1 MKKTYMTLTP
11 IALVATMMMSQA
23 YADQAVLQDV
33 VVTATPMTS
42 PLVVETD
49 PKLTKQPL
57 PAHDGGDYLKTIPGF
72 SIQRKAGADGEVN
85 FRGLSGSRVN
95 ILVDNESVVGGC
107 SYRMDGPTAYIYPEL
122 YDKLTIVKGPQTV
135 LYQGNGSAAT
145 VHYEKDVKEFKEPGY
160 DLYASGL
167 VGSFGRH
174 DEVVDANVGNSKFFA
189 NISGSNSESNDY
201 KDGAGNKVRS
211 AYRRYTGGVTIGT
224 TPNENVRTEFSATR
238 SDGYA
243 LYADRAMDGK
253 QLKRDNYSAKISV
266 KNVSDRIEKVQL
278 SITKTLVDQIMD
290 SITYRLNPIVHVPAN
305 KYEGSQSMKH
315 DVTSVRATADVRLT
329 QSTKAIFGI
338 DSVTSTHSKDA
349 NPHTQYGASDRN
361 FADDSKFSNVSLFG
375 EFVTKYSNKD
385 LLKYG
390 YRADIWEVKDLRPSS
405 HSAWYDGHSDTSG
418 QKRTETTNSG
428 FVRYENKDGY
438 MPNATTYVGVGRN
451 ERMPD
456 YWELITN
463 KRVGNNYA
471 GYSNASAMQSTK
483 TEKTNQLDFGILS
496 QGAKSSMGI
505 SGFYSKV
512 QDFVLIDYSSGAYW
526 SDYGVVGTTRNINA
540 TLYGGEL
547 TSSYQLAN
555 NLKSTVAGFYTKG
568 TNDTDNLPL
577 AQVAPLE
584 GRLSLVYDDKTYTLG
599 GLMRVVAAK
608 TSYSVGQGSISG
620 KDIGA
625 TGGFS
630 IFSLHAGYKPNKK
643 VNLIAGVDNIFDKNY
658 AEFISRAGSNNGS
671 AIGGYPV
678 TTRVN
683 EPGRTAWLKA
693 TIALD

>member
-1 MKKTYMTLTP
+1 MKKTYITLTP

-290 SITYRLNPIVHVPAN
+290 AITYRPNYN
-305 KYEGSQSMKH
+305 WYGSFWEGSQSMKH

-329 QSTKAIFGI
+329 QSTKAVFGI
-338 DSVTSTHSKDA
+338 DSVTSTHSKDT
-349 NPHTQYGASDRN
+349 NPHHQYLASDRN
-361 FADDSKFSNVSLFG
+361 FADDSKFSNTSLFG
-375 EFVTKYSNKD
+375 EFTTKYSSQD
-385 LLKYG
+385 QLKYG
-390 YRADIWEVKDLRPSS
+390 YRADIWDVKDLRVSG
-405 HSAWYDGHSDTSG
+405 ASDTSG
-418 QKRTETTNSG
+418 QKRSETTNSG
-428 FVRYENKDGY
+428 FIRYENKDGY
-438 MPNATTYVGVGRN
+438 VSGATTYIGFGHN

-456 YWELITN
+456 YWELVAN
-463 KRVGNNYA
+463 KRSGTGND
-471 GYSNASAMQSTK
+471 YSTDASALQSTK
-483 TEKTNQLDFGILS
+483 VEKTNQIDLGLLS
-496 QGAKSSMGI
+496 KGVKSSVGL
-505 SGFYSKV
+505 SGFYSRV
-512 QDFVLIDYSSGAYW
+512 HNFILIDYRGTWASEGGAIG
-526 SDYGVVGTTRNINA
+526 SARNINA

-658 AEFISRAGSNNGS
+658 AEFISRAASNDWVRVS
-671 AIGGYPV
+671 GYASSI
-678 TTRVN
+678 RVN